1 MDTLEKMTKVLLRI
15 SKNRDYLQGY
25 CDALSFVLN
34 VIAKE
39 NVVESKLQEEI
50 KNLADFEDFAKLGE

>member
-15 SKNRDYLQGY
+15 SKHRDYLQGY
-25 CDALSFVLN
+25 CDALNFALN

-39 NVVESKLQEEI
+39 KVVERKLQEEI
-50 KNLADFEDFAKLGE
+50 KDLADFAKLGE